1 MRYAPPPTSAKPRQ
15 PPRPRPARRPPRRVS
30 PPVTHPTPRYAAH
43 VRTETKSHSH
53 AHQTHVTHS
62 ATKPSPSANF
72 YMPANPANVRP
83 RHALTARRAD
93 NVSRRRRIAPRH
105 EAPRAKD
112 PFQRR
117 TYDPRGADPLGRPRL

>member
-1 MRYAPPPTSAKPRQ
+1 MTYAPPPTSAKPRQ

-43 VRTETKSHSH
+43 VRTETKSHSN

-72 YMPANPANVRP
+72 YMPANPANARP
-83 RHALTARRAD
+83 HHALTARRAD
-93 NVSRRRRIAPRH
+93 NVSRRRRISSA
-105 EAPRAKD
+105 
-112 PFQRR
+112 
-117 TYDPRGADPLGRPRL
+117 PRGAPSGGTPVAGPPDPAPHVRPERG